1 MAKYWYPF
9 AHFLHP
15 PYQITGSTWND
26 QINDLSELEQVH
38 DILTALDQ
46 CDCVAQLKLKFL
58 EVYKIII

>member
-1 MAKYWYPF
+1 
-9 AHFLHP
+9 LHP